1 MWLLAD
7 GAIDV
12 KHWKVLIGNSD
23 RAVESIE
30 LLELVFFLA
39 AVKIYSGGIVQ
50 ADSEQGKCSAYLF
63 ALMHGHCQCWDR
75 FQCSILK
82 SVQLPSN

>member
-1 MWLLAD
+1 MRLLAD

-12 KHWKVLIGNSD
+12 KHRKVLIGNSG

-39 AVKIYSGGIVQ
+39 
-50 ADSEQGKCSAYLF
+50 
-63 ALMHGHCQCWDR
+63 
-75 FQCSILK
+75 
-82 SVQLPSN
+82 